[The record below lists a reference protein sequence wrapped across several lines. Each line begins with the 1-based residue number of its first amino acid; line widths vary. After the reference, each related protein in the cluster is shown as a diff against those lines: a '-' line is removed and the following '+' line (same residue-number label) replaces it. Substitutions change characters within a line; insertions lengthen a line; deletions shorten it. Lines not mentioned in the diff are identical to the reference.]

1 VKAPKIVVHTDV
13 LLDHLRGDTKP
24 SLLRKA
30 MNLFF
35 CYTTVFQAMEL
46 FALAESQRERRVM
59 EDAMSAMKILGM
71 NPKNAALY
79 GRLLAMSPRAD
90 GLAVLTAGLCIESH
104 LPLLTDSVKEFKGIA
119 GLKIVP
125 ARLLSRHATAAAI
138 LRAA

>member
-1 VKAPKIVVHTDV
+1 M
-13 LLDHLRGDTKP
+13 
-24 SLLRKA
+24 S
-30 MNLFF
+30 LFF

-46 FALAESQRERRVM
+46 FALAESQRERRIM

-79 GRLLAMSPRAD
+79 GKLFAKSPKSDA
-90 GLAVLTAGLCIESH
+90 LAVLTAGLCIESR
-104 LPLLTDSVKEFKGIA
+104 LPLLTGNAKEFRGIA